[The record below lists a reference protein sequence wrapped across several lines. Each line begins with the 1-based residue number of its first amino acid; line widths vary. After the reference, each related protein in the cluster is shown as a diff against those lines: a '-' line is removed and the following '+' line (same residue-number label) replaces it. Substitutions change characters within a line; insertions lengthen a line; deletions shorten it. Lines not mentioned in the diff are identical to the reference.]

1 LSCSPADSILFKD
14 FEVLWIDE
22 ATGSAKD
29 MQDVTLEIYHYE
41 GSEKPTITSPFKEPY
56 IFTETINDQVN
67 IGSILP
73 NENIYID
80 VHYQLELNLIN
91 TNLSDLECPPNNFV
105 VPGTNKKV
113 ALVNGFKKYAL
124 SACELAA
131 LVNLKASGYTACSE
145 NGFIVLKSNYEGS
158 EAYLQVGDATWNQ
171 TLGLVEGTQFFGQDI
186 SKIYDLSATQMS
198 RVSTGNYVFTN
209 FLIRSPPFE
218 KNKRYFVLYKGKDLL
233 TGITE
238 VRQENFLIYD
248 KSKSTGIN
256 YSLLSNTDL
265 LSSGISID
273 YAQMC
278 SIGNYPIGARGPQG
292 FTGTQGILGHTG
304 VQGQTGLQ
312 GIQGQTGIQGVQ
324 GDTGIQGH
332 TGVQGETGIQ
342 GIKGDTGIQG
352 IQGEIGIQG
361 IQGDTGIQGI
371 QGNTGIQGIQGNT
384 GIQGIQGFTGQ
395 MGIQGLRGVTGIQ
408 GDTGIEG
415 IQGTTGFIGIQ
426 GETGIIGVQG
436 IQGDTG
442 IQGYTGQEGIQG
454 ATGVSPIFDS
464 LNYSQT
470 QGPSV
475 TVPLAASLPYSV
487 ISTTIT
493 TNGNPIFVLV
503 TGDAA
508 NANASSWARIGLY
521 RDNTAVGKL
530 VQVESDAVSE
540 NIPYALQVIDTPPA
554 GTYTYSLKVTS
565 INGGNFVFG
574 EADGPVITATE
585 LSNVKGETGVQGIR
599 GDDGIQGITGIAGV
613 AGSTGNQGI
622 QGVTG
627 LFVESE
633 LALLKVKP
641 STGLTIPGNS
651 SSNMFL
657 NFDILLEET
666 SSSVITRHTDT
677 RYIKILESGLY
688 AISIDR
694 NYHREYWNSFAIYK
708 DLAFTPLINQTN
720 LSFSREESHFYVER
734 LNSGDFISM
743 EIAGYAGTGG
753 TEIFGQNTVFSIF
766 KLDGVSVRGETGIQ
780 GLTGIQGNIGIQGE
794 TGIQGIQGFTGIA
807 PANTVTKYSGS
818 WTVATGTNNY
828 SFTLDPNGTYMMWV
842 NGNIPNG
849 IIKWNATAS
858 ISNTNVPVV
867 GNQYAWVYTG
877 ATTPIDFTSIPNQFV
892 GTSDTILR
900 STGIG
905 TTDAN
910 VFTFGISNT
919 SGSTQIIN
927 YGWIKI
933 S

>member
-1 LSCSPADSILFKD
+1 MSCNPSDSILFKD
-14 FEVLWIDE
+14 FEVLWINED
-22 ATGSAKD
+22 TGSPKD
-29 MQDVTLEIYHYE
+29 MSGVTIEIYHYE
-41 GSEKPTITSPFKEPY
+41 SSKKAKIISSFKEPY
-56 IFTETINDQVN
+56 IFTETVNDQVN

-73 NENIYID
+73 SEDIYID
-80 VHYQLELNLIN
+80 AHFQLELNLIN
-91 TNLSDLECPPNNFV
+91 SNLEDLECPPNNFV
-105 VPGTNKKV
+105 VPGTNQKV
-113 ALVNGFKKYAL
+113 AIVNGYKKYAL

-131 LVNLKASGYTACSE
+131 LVNISATGYIACSE
-145 NGFIVLKSNYEGS
+145 NGFITLISDYDGS
-158 EAYLQVGDATWNQ
+158 ESYLQVGDATWNQ
-171 TLGLVEGTQFFGQDI
+171 TLGLVEGQQFFGQDLL
-186 SKIYDLSATQMS
+186 KVYDLEPTAMF
-198 RVSTGNYVFTN
+198 RVNVGNYVYTN
-209 FLIRSPPFE
+209 FEISSPPFE
-218 KNKRYFVLYKGKDLL
+218 KNKRYFVLYRGVDLI
-233 TGITE
+233 TDITE
-238 VRQENFLIYD
+238 LKQENFIIYD
-248 KSKSTGIN
+248 KSKKTGLN
-256 YSLLSNTDL
+256 YSILSETDI
-265 LSSGISID
+265 LSSGISAE

-278 SIGNYPIGARGPQG
+278 AMGNFPIGARGPQG
-292 FTGTQGILGHTG
+292 FTGTQGILGNTG
-304 VQGQTGLQ
+304 IQGETGLQ
-312 GIQGQTGIQGVQ
+312 GIQG
-324 GDTGIQGH
+324 
-332 TGVQGETGIQ
+332 ET
-342 GIKGDTGIQG
+342 
-352 IQGEIGIQG
+352 GIQG
-361 IQGDTGIQGI
+361 IQGDTGIQGHTGI
-371 QGNTGIQGIQGNT
+371 QGETGIQGIQGETGIQGYQGET

-408 GDTGIEG
+408 GDTGTQG

-426 GETGIIGVQG
+426 GETGIIGIQG

-454 ATGVSPIFDS
+454 VTGVSPIFDS

-470 QGPSV
+470 QGTSV

-530 VQVESDAVSE
+530 VQVESDAASE

-599 GDDGIQGITGIAGV
+599 GDDGIQGVTGIAGV
-613 AGSTGNQGI
+613 SGSTGTQGI

-627 LFVESE
+627 PFEINE
-633 LALLKVKP
+633 LALLKVKT
-641 STGLTIPGNS
+641 STGLTIPANS
-651 SSNMFL
+651 SSNGFL
-657 NFDILLEET
+657 NFDILTEENR
-666 SSSVITRHTDT
+666 SSVITRHSDT

-688 AISIDR
+688 AISVER
-694 NYHREYWNSFAIYK
+694 NYFLEYWTSYAIYK
-708 DLAFTPLINQTN
+708 DLAFTPLISQTN
-720 LSFSREESHFYVER
+720 LNVSREESHFYVER
-734 LNSGDFISM
+734 LNSGDYISM
-743 EIAGYAGTGG
+743 EIAGYAGLDPQN
-753 TEIFGQNTVFSIF
+753 IGQNTVFSIF
-766 KLDGVSVRGETGIQ
+766 KLDGVSVKGETGIQ

-818 WTVATGTNNY
+818 WSVATGTNNY
-828 SFTLDPNGTYMMWV
+828 SFTLDPNGSYMMWV

-877 ATTPIDFTSIPNQFV
+877 GTTPIDFTSIPSQFV
-892 GTSDTILR
+892 GTSNTILR
-900 STGIG
+900 STGVG
-905 TTDAN
+905 TTDSN

-919 SGSTQIIN
+919 SGSTQTIN